1 MNKENKNILLMLV
14 QGQTTNFGNIIF
26 DYANK
31 VLIANLAT
39 KSSFFMMLYQSSES
53 IIQLL
58 LNLFAGHFAD
68 FNERKKTLIITD
80 LIAGIVTFL
89 LFLFYNPQNI
99 WTFIAVN
106 IILAILFSFN
116 RPTYKAIVRDLLSQ
130 EGIYRYNS
138 LSKILSEV
146 VAVSAPLLSVFVIQ
160 QFGFKY
166 GMLIN
171 SLSFFVSAFCE
182 SHFQTIFRSETK
194 KVNLFKGIR
203 EGFNYVVSD
212 KSLLVILVASAFL
225 NFLDAIYAF
234 YLPFTSSFSGFVHI
248 YAFILI
254 AQSFG
259 SIVGALLAGL
269 YKKQLGPKEFFHLLL
284 PASIA
289 LLLLGFFH
297 SSQIVVLLLFG
308 SFTFC
313 VTVFNINLMSY
324 LQISVDSE
332 FLGRVFSI
340 IFMISGLFIPFGSFV
355 AAALDMKSWSLFQ
368 YIGIGQLFIYF
379 IGFMIF
385 MMTKCNDEDKI

>member
-182 SHFQTIFRSETK
+182 SHFQTIFRNETK

-225 NFLDAIYAF
+225 NFLDAIYTF
-234 YLPFTSSFSGFVHI
+234 YLPFTSSFSGFDHI

-269 YKKQLGPKEFFHLLL
+269 YKKQLGLKEFFHLLL

>member
-182 SHFQTIFRSETK
+182 SHFQTIFRNETK

-225 NFLDAIYAF
+225 NFLDAIYTF
-234 YLPFTSSFSGFVHI
+234 YLPFTSSFSGFDHI

-269 YKKQLGPKEFFHLLL
+269 YKKQLGPKEFFHLLF